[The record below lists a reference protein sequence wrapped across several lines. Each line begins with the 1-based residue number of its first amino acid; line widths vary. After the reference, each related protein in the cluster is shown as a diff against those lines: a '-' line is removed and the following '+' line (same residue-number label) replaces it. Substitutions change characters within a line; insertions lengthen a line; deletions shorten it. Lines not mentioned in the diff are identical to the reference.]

1 MKKLFLL
8 IVIVLF
14 CKLTFAQVPE
24 SFNYQAIPRDVS
36 GEVYSNQLM
45 KVRINILAEDPEGS
59 SVYTETFSTTTTSL
73 GLLNLQ
79 IGQGEPVSGTFSAI
93 TWGSTSYYLKV
104 EIDPT
109 GGTSYIDMGIT
120 QLISVP
126 YAMYAK
132 TAENFTEIDPKV
144 GSNTE
149 NYLSKWNGS
158 ALVTSSIFDN
168 GNIGIG
174 LTDPSNKL
182 SVSGNIYAS
191 DYVIGTRLYVGD
203 DEYFFR
209 DAEDLI
215 KTDDSFEVSRI
226 GINHDPSSTYELYV
240 SGQAYV
246 ADYMRADGGIHVG
259 GSSDPGTDNLI
270 VNGETGLGG
279 IDPERNLH
287 VYGCMRLQPISYTPS
302 SPSEGD
308 IYMNSTTHKLMVYD
322 GTTWQACW

>member
-8 IVIVLF
+8 IMIVLF
-14 CKLTFAQVPE
+14 CKFSFAQAPE
-24 SFNYQAIPRDVS
+24 SFNYQAIPRDGS

-109 GGTSYIDMGIT
+109 GGTSYINMGTT

-132 TAENFTEIDPKV
+132 TAENFAETDPKV

-174 LTDPSNKL
+174 LTDPSHKL

-191 DYVIGTRLYVGD
+191 DHIIAPGGVHVGGTSDPG
-203 DEYFFR
+203 
-209 DAEDLI
+209 
-215 KTDDSFEVSRI
+215 TDNLLVDGSIEAYRI
-226 GINHDPSSTYELYV
+226 GINHDPSSTFELYI
-240 SGQAYV
+240 SGQVYV
-246 ADYMRADGGIHVG
+246 ADYLRADGGINVG
-259 GSSDPGTDNLI
+259 GSGDPGTDNLI
-270 VNGETGLGG
+270 VDGKTGLGG
-279 IDPERNLH
+279 IEPVRNLH
-287 VYGCMRLQPISYTPS
+287 VRYFMRMEPCSTAPS
-302 SPSEGD
+302 TPSEGD
-308 IYMNSTTHKLMVYD
+308 IYMDSVTHKLMVYD
-322 GTTWQACW
+322 GTTWQSCW